1 MLSEGWEMSSLL
13 TLPSLILLS
22 HPSLSACLPVHQFIP
37 TTTTYQIFT
46 DFQLCV
52 KHRFNNLGYS
62 YEHDQV
68 PHVSCCLHSG
78 NNK

>member
-22 HPSLSACLPVHQFIP
+22 HPSLSVHLPVHQFIP
-37 TTTTYQIFT
+37 TTA
-46 DFQLCV
+46 QLRV
-52 KHRFNNLGYS
+52 KHHFNNLGYS
-62 YEHDQV
+62 YEYDQH
-68 PHVSCCLHSG
+68 PHISCCLHSG